1 MEGFTMPEFITLPD
15 KRICL
20 FCNTRPKAGNDDL
33 CQACAERWLVP
44 TMPRRT
50 RRSYKPRLTKT
61 EEHMTIQA
69 RTSSRNDAAVNE
81 PS

>member
-50 RRSYKPRLTKT
+50 RRSCQPRLTKRQEDLTT
-61 EEHMTIQA
+61 EY
-69 RTSSRNDAAVNE
+69 SSSGRSDAADNE